1 MNNEVLKDN
10 ISIVTVC
17 DNNYVM
23 LLATLLKSIERNN
36 KSKREID
43 FYIVN
48 DNITRKNQVK
58 FEKSFNNDLINIKWL
73 IMADLIPN
81 GARVPTDKSTYP
93 LNIYIRLFIPYFMP
107 QEIERVIYLDVDMVV
122 LGNIGDLWNTDL
134 SGNIIGAV
142 QDTFGTAFYGIK
154 NHKDLGISEDSKYFN
169 SGMLLIDTIE
179 WRKNG
184 ITEDIIV
191 CLQNNTEFAQ
201 YPDQYGLNVV
211 FANKWFE
218 MDEKWNTYTYK
229 DEEDPL
235 LIHYIGYKP
244 IYKDYSGKKE
254 YLDLFFYYLN
264 LTQWK
269 GMTPVSKYF
278 RYALKF
284 KTRVKKKLTKL
295 LSFSKKKNTVWIII
309 FFLLFPILNFVAHL

>member
-1 MNNEVLKDN
+1 MSNITLKDT

-17 DNNYVM
+17 DNNYIM
-23 LLATLLKSIERNN
+23 LLATLLKSIEKNN
-36 KSKREID
+36 KSQREID

-48 DNITRKNQVK
+48 DNITKKNQIK
-58 FEKSFNNDLINIKWL
+58 FEKSFNNNLINIKWL
-73 IMADLIPN
+73 AMADLIPKN
-81 GARVPTDKSTYP
+81 AIVPTDTSTYP
-93 LNIYIRLFIPYFMP
+93 LNIYIRLFIPHFVP

-122 LGNIGDLWNTDL
+122 LGDIVDLWDTAL

-154 NHKDLGISEDSKYFN
+154 NHKNLGISEDSKYFN

-191 CLQNNTEFAQ
+191 CLKNNKEFAQ

-218 MDEKWNTYTYK
+218 LDEKWNTYTYK
-229 DEEDPL
+229 YDETPL

-244 IYKDYSGKKE
+244 IYKDYSGRKE

-264 LTQWK
+264 LTQWR
-269 GMTPVSKYF
+269 GMTPISKYF
-278 RYALKF
+278 RYVLKF
-284 KTRVKKKLTKL
+284 KTRVKKVLTK
-295 LSFSKKKNTVWIII
+295 S
-309 FFLLFPILNFVAHL
+309 LNS